1 MHEKL
6 SNATY
11 NSTRKDV
18 CFQGSIKDAGGD
30 DDTWYPHNSNREKL
44 GYIAP
49 RMAWSYLFIF
59 AIYYIMNVAQIIMFM
74 G

>member
-30 DDTWYPHNSNREKL
+30 DDTWYPHNSNREML
-44 GYIAP
+44 EHSTPMVWPCIF
-49 RMAWSYLFIF
+49 LF
-59 AIYYIMNVAQIIMFM
+59 AIYYVMNVAQIVIFTE
-74 G
+74 